1 MSHQLLLWTL
11 QSSWEAAMIFLPVVL
26 LTAVTW
32 RLSK

>member
-11 QSSWEAAMIFLPVVL
+11 QSSWEAVMIFLPVVL
-26 LTAVTW
+26 LGAATW